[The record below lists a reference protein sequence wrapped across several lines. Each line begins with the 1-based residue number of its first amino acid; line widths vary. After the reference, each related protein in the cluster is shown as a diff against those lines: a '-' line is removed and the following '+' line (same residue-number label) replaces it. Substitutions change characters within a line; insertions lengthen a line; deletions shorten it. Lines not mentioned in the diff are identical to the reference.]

1 MRCLAGPRWVH
12 RVQMVGHG
20 TKFGRKK
27 EQAITALLS
36 HRSMEE
42 AARAAGIGV
51 NTLLRWM
58 KEPEFD
64 QAYRKARREAF
75 GQGTA
80 RLQQASGAAVSS
92 ILKIMLDQHAPAST
106 KLRAADLVLSHG
118 AKAIEIEDIE
128 ARVAE
133 LERAAE
139 EPKKTRGDRR
149 SPNEALALD
158 TTRKAGGDPGTQ
170 AGPHA
175 LLRLADDTS
184 RRLRGRTAHRDR
196 QARADRVAALSR
208 VRVGGAAGSRTIC
221 PNGELHGGRQQAMT
235 SLSRR
240 LERLEAGCRQSFEI
254 APDRCRLIKQ
264 QALQHLTTDQLRCLI
279 DLKKTPPQ
287 GRPLTSE
294 ESAVVI
300 AFDTAAQVE
309 CRKAGITRAEFVRYN
324 RQATQP

>member
-92 ILKIMLDQHAPAST
+92 ILKIMVDQHAAAST
-106 KLRAADLVLSHG
+106 KLRAACSGLLHPENHG
-118 AKAIEIEDIE
+118 GPARGGVHE
-128 ARVAE
+128 AAGRRYGIDA
-133 LERAAE
+133 
-139 EPKKTRGDRR
+139 RGQ
-149 SPNEALALD
+149 
-158 TTRKAGGDPGTQ
+158 G
-170 AGPHA
+170 
-175 LLRLADDTS
+175 
-184 RRLRGRTAHRDR
+184 HRDR
-196 QARADRVAALSR
+196 RYRGPRRRTGTRRGRV
-208 VRVGGAAGSRTIC
+208 
-221 PNGELHGGRQQAMT
+221 
-235 SLSRR
+235 
-240 LERLEAGCRQSFEI
+240 
-254 APDRCRLIKQ
+254 
-264 QALQHLTTDQLRCLI
+264 
-279 DLKKTPPQ
+279 
-287 GRPLTSE
+287 E
-294 ESAVVI
+294 EDA
-300 AFDTAAQVE
+300 
-309 CRKAGITRAEFVRYN
+309 
-324 RQATQP
+324 

>member
-139 EPKKTRGDRR
+139 ESKKTRGDRR
-149 SPNEALALD
+149 GPSEEPTFY
-158 TTRKAGGDPGTQ
+158 TTRKTGGKLCPQVGAIDQ
-170 AGPHA
+170 V
-175 LLRLADDTS
+175 RLVEDTS
-184 RRLRGRTAHRDR
+184 RRLRGRAARRDR
-196 QARADRVAALSR
+196 QARTDRVAAL
-208 VRVGGAAGSRTIC
+208 
-221 PNGELHGGRQQAMT
+221 
-235 SLSRR
+235 
-240 LERLEAGCRQSFEI
+240 
-254 APDRCRLIKQ
+254 
-264 QALQHLTTDQLRCLI
+264 
-279 DLKKTPPQ
+279 
-287 GRPLTSE
+287 
-294 ESAVVI
+294 
-300 AFDTAAQVE
+300 
-309 CRKAGITRAEFVRYN
+309 
-324 RQATQP
+324 

>member
-64 QAYRKARREAF
+64 Q
-75 GQGTA
+75 GTA

-139 EPKKTRGDRR
+139 ESKKTR
-149 SPNEALALD
+149 
-158 TTRKAGGDPGTQ
+158 
-170 AGPHA
+170 
-175 LLRLADDTS
+175 
-184 RRLRGRTAHRDR
+184 
-196 QARADRVAALSR
+196 
-208 VRVGGAAGSRTIC
+208 
-221 PNGELHGGRQQAMT
+221 
-235 SLSRR
+235 
-240 LERLEAGCRQSFEI
+240 
-254 APDRCRLIKQ
+254 
-264 QALQHLTTDQLRCLI
+264 
-279 DLKKTPPQ
+279 
-287 GRPLTSE
+287 
-294 ESAVVI
+294 
-300 AFDTAAQVE
+300 
-309 CRKAGITRAEFVRYN
+309 
-324 RQATQP
+324 